1 MDVINY
7 LVFMLKI
14 LIKIKILRN
23 VIVPIKYSPI
33 QVLIN
38 VVITGI
44 IKINVQLLQK
54 LNVQDKIQ
62 NI

>member
-1 MDVINY
+1 
-7 LVFMLKI
+7 MLKI

-23 VIVPIKYSPI
+23 VIVIIKYSQI

-54 LNVQDKIQ
+54 LNVQVKIQ

>member
-1 MDVINY
+1 
-7 LVFMLKI
+7 MLKI

>member
-1 MDVINY
+1 MDVKNY

-23 VIVPIKYSPI
+23 VIVIIKYSQI

-54 LNVQDKIQ
+54 LNVQVKIQ